1 MKRILI
7 VEDEKNIAEIERDY
21 LELDGFEVIIE
32 NNGVNGLQRALN
44 EEFDLAILDIMLPDM
59 DGFEICRT
67 LRKEKDL
74 PILMVTAKESS
85 IDKVRGLGIGADDY
99 IVKPFD
105 PAELV
110 ARVKAHIARYERIKG
125 TTQDKGVD
133 IEYRDLAIRPLSR
146 RVFFKKE
153 EIFLTAK
160 EFDLLYYL
168 ASNPNVVHSKKDIF
182 DKVWGME
189 SLGDAGAGTVVVHL
203 THIREKI
210 PMDYIETVRGVGY
223 RFSMQPEQ

>member
-21 LELDGFEVIIE
+21 LELDGFEVVIE
-32 NNGVNGLQRALN
+32 NNGMNGQQRALK
-44 EEFDLAILDIMLPDM
+44 EDFDLVILDIMLPDM
-59 DGFEICRT
+59 DGFEICRS
-67 LRKEKDL
+67 LRKQKDM
-74 PILMVTAKESS
+74 PILMVTAKVSS

-125 TTQDKGVD
+125 NTQDKGVD
-133 IEYRDLAIRPLSR
+133 IEYRDLVIKPLSR
-146 RVFFKKE
+146 RVFFKKQE
-153 EIFLTAK
+153 VFLTAK

-168 ASNPNVVHSKKDIF
+168 ASNPNVVYSKEAIF
-182 DKVWGME
+182 DKVWGVE
-189 SLGDAGAGTVVVHL
+189 SFGDAGTVVVHL
-203 THIREKI
+203 THIRDKI

-223 RFSMQPEQ
+223 RFSMQSDQ

>member
-32 NNGVNGLQRALN
+32 NNGASGLHRAMS

-59 DGFEICRT
+59 DGFEICRS
-67 LRKEKDL
+67 LRKAKDL
-74 PILMVTAKESS
+74 PILMVTAKVSS

-125 TTQDKGVD
+125 NTKDKGVD
-133 IEYRDLAIRPLSR
+133 IVYRDLTIQPLSR

-153 EIFLTAK
+153 EVFLTAK

-168 ASNPNVVHSKKDIF
+168 ASNPNVVYSKEEIF

-189 SLGDAGAGTVVVHL
+189 NLGDAGTVVVHL
-203 THIREKI
+203 THIRDKI

>member
-21 LELDGFEVIIE
+21 LELDGFEVVIE
-32 NNGVNGLQRALN
+32 NNGMNGQQRALK
-44 EEFDLAILDIMLPDM
+44 EDFDLVILDIMLPDM
-59 DGFEICRT
+59 DGFEICRS
-67 LRKEKDL
+67 LRKQKDM
-74 PILMVTAKESS
+74 PILMVTAKVSS

-125 TTQDKGVD
+125 NTQDKGVD
-133 IEYRDLAIRPLSR
+133 IEYRDLVIKPLSR
-146 RVFFKKE
+146 RVFFKKQE
-153 EIFLTAK
+153 VFLTAK

-168 ASNPNVVHSKKDIF
+168 ASNPNVVYSKEAIF
-182 DKVWGME
+182 DKVWGVE
-189 SLGDAGAGTVVVHL
+189 SFGDAGTVVVHL
-203 THIREKI
+203 THIRDKI

>member
-32 NNGVNGLQRALN
+32 NNGASGLHRAMS

-59 DGFEICRT
+59 DGFEICRS
-67 LRKEKDL
+67 LRKAKDL
-74 PILMVTAKESS
+74 PILMVTAKVSS

-125 TTQDKGVD
+125 NTKDKGVD
-133 IEYRDLAIRPLSR
+133 IVYRDLTIQPLSR

-153 EIFLTAK
+153 EVFLTAK

-168 ASNPNVVHSKKDIF
+168 ASNPNVVYSKEEIF

-189 SLGDAGAGTVVVHL
+189 NLGDAGTVVVHL
-203 THIREKI
+203 THIRDKM